1 MQREGETVSENNK
14 VKEGRQRDEGEVRKG
29 NTGITKQLSLRPAN
43 TWTEDSLDSENN
55 SPKEPK
61 NLGRPETV
69 KEVETKPPEKSE
81 ELTESRTMV
90 TRSGCLTDP
99 LERAMQQLAES
110 LEDVETGGEAGA
122 VLSSL
127 VLVSP

>member
-1 MQREGETVSENNK
+1 M
-14 VKEGRQRDEGEVRKG
+14 
-29 NTGITKQLSLRPAN
+29 
-43 TWTEDSLDSENN
+43 
-55 SPKEPK
+55 
-61 NLGRPETV
+61 

>member
-55 SPKEPK
+55 SPKE
-61 NLGRPETV
+61 LRPETV

-81 ELTESRTMV
+81 EPTESRTMV